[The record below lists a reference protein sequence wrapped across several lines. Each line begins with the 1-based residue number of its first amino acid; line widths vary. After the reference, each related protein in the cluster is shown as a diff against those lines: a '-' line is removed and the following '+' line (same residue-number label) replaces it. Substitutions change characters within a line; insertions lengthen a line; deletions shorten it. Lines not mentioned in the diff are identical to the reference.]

1 MSMWRQL
8 RANCW
13 ASRLLRSRA
22 SRSKRCSDMPL
33 SPVLQALV
41 DKGLFDRL
49 PATFSTFFFQQLQ
62 DWNLMFPAE
71 QSYHER
77 LFTLIDRTEAQAV
90 EQLFAPLREVER
102 LMGVNEK
109 TWPRRS
115 FSLDQVDFLN
125 RSAHNQDWRKAIAD
139 V

>member
-1 MSMWRQL
+1 MLPAGTSGCWLSAAESERRSARSAMSTWL
-8 RANCW
+8 RPRGNCS
-13 ASRLLRSRA
+13 ASRFLRSRA

-77 LFTLIDRTEAQAV
+77 LFTLIDRSDAQSV

-102 LMGVNEK
+102 RMGVN
-109 TWPRRS
+109 
-115 FSLDQVDFLN
+115 
-125 RSAHNQDWRKAIAD
+125 
-139 V
+139 